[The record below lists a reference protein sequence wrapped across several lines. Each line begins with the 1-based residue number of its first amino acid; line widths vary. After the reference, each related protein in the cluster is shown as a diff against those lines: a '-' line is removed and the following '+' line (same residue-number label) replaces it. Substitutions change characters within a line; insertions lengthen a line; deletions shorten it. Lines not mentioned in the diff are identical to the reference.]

1 MIHLQIQS
9 ESQEAALDLVR
20 SAIGAEIN
28 RMNLGLEATH
38 RHIRVFEKRYSVTSE
53 VFLRDFSAEN
63 LKGGDQEYVAWA
75 GELKLSERIEAQ
87 LGTLRNIQYAA

>member
-20 SAIGAEIN
+20 SAIDAEIN

-38 RHIRVFEKRYSVTSE
+38 RHIRVFEDRYSVTSE

-75 GELKLSERIEAQ
+75 GEIKLSERIEAQ